1 MPSISMF
8 FGIVIYM
15 YFKDNRQHNKPHIH
29 ARYQGNEAVFTIP
42 DGELLEGNIPN
53 SKKRL
58 VQAWIELHKD
68 ELVANWEL
76 TVSGEQPYKIDPLR

>member
-1 MPSISMF
+1 MF

-15 YFKDNRQHNKPHIH
+15 YFMDNKQHNKPHIH

-53 SKKRL
+53 SKVRL

-68 ELVANWEL
+68 ELIANWEL
-76 TVSGEQPYKIDPLR
+76 TLSGEQPYKIDPLR

>member
-8 FGIVIYM
+8 YGIVIYM
-15 YFKDNRQHNKPHIH
+15 YFKDNRQHKKPHIH
-29 ARYQGNEAVFTIP
+29 ARYQGDEAVFTIP
-42 DGELLEGNIPN
+42 DGDLLEGNIPN
-53 SKKRL
+53 SKIRL

>member
-8 FGIVIYM
+8 YGIVIYM

-42 DGELLEGNIPN
+42 DDELLEGNIPN

>member
-8 FGIVIYM
+8 YGIVIYM
-15 YFKDNRQHNKPHIH
+15 YFKNNRQHNKPHIH

-42 DGELLEGNIPN
+42 DGELLEGNIPK
-53 SKKRL
+53 SKIRL